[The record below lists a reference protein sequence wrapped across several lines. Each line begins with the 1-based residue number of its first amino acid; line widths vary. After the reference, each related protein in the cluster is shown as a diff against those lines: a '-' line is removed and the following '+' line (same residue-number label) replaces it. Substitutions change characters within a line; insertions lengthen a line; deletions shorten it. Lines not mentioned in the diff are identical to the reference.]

1 MTTIVA
7 PVWENP
13 STTGAQST
21 NSNST
26 VVAVDKTLRNGTQAI
41 VVQNHTEANVKNGL
55 QYYMRL
61 HNASVAVN
69 GVLNLRFQTGAKPVI
84 IKSREVSFNATN
96 TVEYVAQEGGTYT
109 GGTAVTVE
117 NENRINP
124 VASTVLLST
133 GGTIGGTPVVFRRK
147 RLFSAGSTSGGASK
161 VGTDLLGRETVLK
174 PNTLYTVTMTN
185 VSGATAEIQLEL
197 SWFEGTPDLPIP

>member
-1 MTTIVA
+1 MTSIVA
-7 PVWENP
+7 PPWENP
-13 STTGAQST
+13 DTSGAHSTTL
-21 NSNST
+21 
-26 VVAVDKTLRNGTQAI
+26 VAVDKALRNGTQAI
-41 VVQNHTEANVKNGL
+41 VVQNYTEANVKNGL

-61 HNASVAVN
+61 HSASVAVA
-69 GVLNLRFQTGAKPVI
+69 GVLNLRFQTGVKPVI
-84 IKSREVSFNATN
+84 IKAREVSFNATN

-109 GGTAVTVE
+109 GGTVVAVE

-124 VASTVLLST
+124 VPSTVLLST

-147 RLFSAGSTSGGASK
+147 RIYSAGSTIAGSAK

-185 VSGATAEIQLEL
+185 VSGATAEMQLEL

>member
-1 MTTIVA
+1 MTSIVA
-7 PVWENP
+7 PSWEDP
-13 STTGAQST
+13 KTDGAVSTAL
-21 NSNST
+21 T
-26 VVAVDKTLRNGTQAI
+26 VVDESLRNGTQAI
-41 VVQNHTEANVKNGL
+41 IVQNYTEANVKNGL

-61 HNASVAVN
+61 HAPTVAVA

-84 IKSREVSFNATN
+84 IKAREVSFSATN

-109 GGTAVTVE
+109 GGTAVSVE

-124 VASTVLLST
+124 VASTVTLST

-147 RLFSAGSTSGGASK
+147 RIYSAGSTIGGSSK
-161 VGTDLLGRETVLK
+161 VGTDILGRETVLK
-174 PNTLYTVTMTN
+174 PNTLYTVTLTN
-185 VSGATAEIQLEL
+185 VAGATAEIQLEL